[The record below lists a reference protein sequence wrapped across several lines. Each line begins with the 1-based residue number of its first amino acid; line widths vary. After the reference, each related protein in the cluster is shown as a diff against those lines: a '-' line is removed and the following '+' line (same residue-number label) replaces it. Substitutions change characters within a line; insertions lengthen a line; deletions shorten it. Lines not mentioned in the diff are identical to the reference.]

1 VKSKQSKTGLK
12 AKSQSL
18 NKKGTAAMREID
30 TLWIIITGAL
40 VFLMQAGFLC
50 LETGLTRSKNNI
62 NAAMKNLADFSV
74 TTVLYWL
81 FGFAF
86 MFGATQSG
94 LVGTSG
100 FVLDLEQGGSEL
112 AFFFFQVMFCGAAVT
127 IVAGAIAERTRFT
140 AFLLMAA
147 VGSGITYP
155 IFGHWV
161 WNGSELGQH
170 TGWLGALGFVDFAGS
185 SVVHSVG
192 GWISLALL
200 LILGPRAGRFPK
212 DGAPRKIP
220 GANVPL
226 ASLGVFLLW
235 FGWFGFNAGSG
246 FVMDSES
253 VPRIVVNT
261 VLAGSTG
268 MLVTMIVGWRIRKRA
283 EIDLLLNGSLAG
295 AVAVTANCNA
305 ISLPSAAVIGAV
317 GGLIMLGVE
326 ALLERYKIDDAVGA
340 IPVHLGAG
348 IWGTLAVGIFGSPD
362 LLGTGLSRIDQIG
375 VQILGIVV
383 CGLWSFGVTYIVF
396 SIINRIS
403 PLRVT
408 AEDEV
413 SGLNV
418 SEHGA
423 TTEMYDLFRVMED
436 QSKTGNLS
444 LRVPVEPFTE
454 VGQIAERYNRVMQAL
469 DVATARTE
477 GIIRTALDGIITFSK
492 DALSITGLNPAAV
505 RIFGYAPEAALN
517 QPLMLVLDAP
527 GISSQ
532 QLLQSMLAR
541 DGEGRAELTGR
552 RADGTLFPVEVVVTE
567 AKAGDSS
574 FYTGTFR
581 DITERKQA
589 EAALRDAK
597 DAAEAANRAKSLFL
611 ANMSHELRTPLNA
624 IIGYSELLEEEA
636 NDEGVSFFVPDLQK
650 IRTAGRHLLA
660 LINDILDISKIE
672 AGRMELYL
680 ESFDVATMLDN
691 VVTTIQPVIDKNGNK
706 LSVIYEDGTG
716 ADASG
721 KMRADLTKVRQVLFN
736 LLSNAAKFTENGEIK
751 LSVRRRVGTDFDAD
765 MIEFRVA
772 DTGIGMTEEQM
783 DRLFEKFTQADP
795 STTRKYGG
803 TGLGLAISRHFC
815 RMMGGDITAESM
827 LGKGSTFI
835 VRLPAVVD
843 TPDAGHDTNEFPA
856 IEESSFS
863 VLVIDD
869 DPTARDLISRILSGE
884 GYRVELASSGAEGLL
899 AAHDRRPDV
908 ITLDVLMPGMDG
920 WAVLAALK
928 NDPMTADVPV
938 IMLTISDSEDMGFAL
953 GAAAYLAKPIE
964 SEVLL
969 GVMKKFHKHQ
979 GQVLVVDDDTVT
991 RDMLRRTLQG
1001 EGWTVAEAA
1010 NGREALARVIE
1021 QAPSLI
1027 LLDLMMPEMDGFQF
1041 VGELRARDEWQSI
1054 PVVVM
1059 TAKDLTQADRDQ
1071 LNGHVERIAQKGL
1084 YSRDRLLRE
1093 VYDLVHTRERDGE

>member
-1 VKSKQSKTGLK
+1 
-12 AKSQSL
+12 
-18 NKKGTAAMREID
+18 MREID

-62 NAAMKNLADFSV
+62 NAAMKNLADFGV
-74 TTVLYWL
+74 TTILFWL
-81 FGFAF
+81 FGFAL
-86 MFGATQSG
+86 MYGATQSG

-100 FVLDLEQGGSEL
+100 FLLDIDQGGARL
-112 AFFFFQVMFCGAAVT
+112 AFFFFQVVFCGAAVT

-147 VGSGITYP
+147 VGAGITYP
-155 IFGHWV
+155 IFGHWA
-161 WNGSELGQH
+161 WNGAEIGQH

-192 GWISLALL
+192 GWIALALL
-200 LILGPRAGRFPK
+200 LILGPRTGRFPK
-212 DGAPRKIP
+212 DGPPRRIP
-220 GANVPL
+220 AANVPL

-235 FGWFGFNAGSG
+235 FGWFGFNAGSS
-246 FVMDSES
+246 FIMDSES

-261 VLAGSTG
+261 VLAGATG
-268 MLVTMIVGWRIRKRA
+268 MIVTLIVGWNVRKRA
-283 EIDLLLNGSLAG
+283 EIDLLLNGTLAG

-305 ISLPSAAVIGAV
+305 ISLPSAVFIGAV
-317 GGLIMLGVE
+317 GGLIMLGCE

-348 IWGTLAVGIFGSPD
+348 AWGTLAVGIFGDPA
-362 LLGTGLSRIDQIG
+362 LLGTGLGRIEQIG
-375 VQILGIVV
+375 AQIVGIIV
-383 CGLWSFGVTYIVF
+383 CGVWAFGVTYVIF
-396 SIINRIS
+396 SIINRRW

-408 AEDEV
+408 PEDEV

-418 SEHGA
+418 TEHGA
-423 TTEMYDLFRVMED
+423 TTEMYDLFQVMEA
-436 QSKTGNLS
+436 QSKTGNLN

-492 DALSITGLNPAAV
+492 DALAITGLNPAAV
-505 RIFGYAPEAALN
+505 HIFGYAPEAALN
-517 QPLMLVLDAP
+517 QPLTLVLDAP

-541 DGEGRAELTGR
+541 EGRAELTGR

-567 AKAGDSS
+567 AKAGETS

-636 NDEGVSFFVPDLQK
+636 HDEGVDFFVPDLQK

-691 VVTTIQPVIDKNGNK
+691 VVTTIQPVIDKNGNT
-706 LSVIYEDGTG
+706 LTVVFEDGTG

-736 LLSNAAKFTENGEIK
+736 LLSNAAKFTENGQIT
-751 LSVRRRVGTDFDAD
+751 LAVRRQVGTDFDAD
-765 MIEFRVA
+765 MIEFRVS
-772 DTGIGMTEEQM
+772 DTGIGMTDDQM
-783 DRLFEKFTQADP
+783 ERLFEKFTQADA

-815 RMMGGDITAESM
+815 RMMGGDITAEST

-843 TPDAGHDTNEFPA
+843 TPEAGHDTNEFPA
-856 IEESSFS
+856 VTEATFG

-869 DPTARDLISRILSGE
+869 DPTARDLISRMLASE
-884 GYRVELASSGAEGLL
+884 GYRVELASSGAEGLE
-899 AAHDRRPDV
+899 AARERRPDV

-928 NDPMTADVPV
+928 SDPVTADIPV

-964 SEVLL
+964 SEALI
-969 GVMKKFHKHQ
+969 GMMKKFHKHQ
-979 GQVLVVDDDTVT
+979 GQVLVVDDDAVT

-1001 EGWTVAEAA
+1001 EGWTVAEAG
-1010 NGREALARVIE
+1010 NGLEALVRLSE

-1041 VGELRARDEWQSI
+1041 VDELRARDDWRSI

-1059 TAKDLTQADRDQ
+1059 TAKDLTQADREQ

-1084 YSRDRLLRE
+1084 YSRERLLRE
-1093 VYDLVHTRERDGE
+1093 VYDLVHRRDDS

>member
-1 VKSKQSKTGLK
+1 
-12 AKSQSL
+12 
-18 NKKGTAAMREID
+18 MREID

-62 NAAMKNLADFSV
+62 NAAMKNLADFGV
-74 TTVLYWL
+74 TTVLFWL

-86 MFGATQSG
+86 MYGTTQSG
-94 LVGTSG
+94 LVGTSD
-100 FVLDLEQGGSEL
+100 FLIDVDAGGARL
-112 AFFFFQVMFCGAAVT
+112 TFFFFQVMFCGAAVT

-161 WNGSELGQH
+161 WNGADIGQSM
-170 TGWLGALGFVDFAGS
+170 GWLGQLGFVDFAGS

-192 GWISLALL
+192 GWISLAIL
-200 LILGPRAGRFPK
+200 LILGPRAGRFSK
-212 DGAPRKIP
+212 DAPSRRIP

-246 FVMDSES
+246 FMIDSTS

-268 MLVTMIVGWRIRKRA
+268 MIATLIVGWRVRERA
-283 EIDLLLNGSLAG
+283 EIDLLLNGALAG
-295 AVAVTANCNA
+295 AVAVTANCNVV
-305 ISLPSAAVIGAV
+305 SMPSAAVIGAV
-317 GGLIMLGVE
+317 GGLIMLAVE
-326 ALLERYKIDDAVGA
+326 ALLERCKIDDAVGA

-348 IWGTLAVGIFGSPD
+348 IWGTLAVGIFGNFD
-362 LLGTGLSRIDQIG
+362 LLGTGLSRVDQIG
-375 VQILGIVV
+375 VQVFGIIV
-383 CGLWSFGVTYIVF
+383 CGVWAFGITYIIF
-396 SIINRIS
+396 SIINRFS
-403 PLRVT
+403 PLRVRP
-408 AEDEV
+408 EDEI

-423 TTEMYDLFRVMED
+423 TTEMYDLFRVMET
-436 QSKTGNLS
+436 QSQTGNLS

-454 VGQIAERYNRVMQAL
+454 IGQIAERYNHVMKAL
-469 DVATARTE
+469 EVATARTE

-517 QPLMLVLDAP
+517 QPLSLILDAP
-527 GISSQ
+527 GKF
-532 QLLQSMLAR
+532 LQSLQ
-541 DGEGRAELTGR
+541 EGRAELTGR

-567 AKAGDSS
+567 AKAGDTS

-636 NDEGVSFFVPDLQK
+636 NDEGVTFFVPDLQK

-680 ESFDVATMLDN
+680 ESFDVATMIDN
-691 VVTTIQPVIDKNGNK
+691 VVTTIQPVIDKNGNT
-706 LSVIYEDGTG
+706 LTVSFEDGTG

-736 LLSNAAKFTENGEIK
+736 LLSNAAKFTENGQIT
-751 LSVRRRVGTDFDAD
+751 LSVRRRKGTDFNAD
-765 MIEFRVA
+765 MIEFRVT
-772 DTGIGMTEEQM
+772 DTGIGMTDEQM
-783 DRLFEKFTQADP
+783 ERLFEKFTQADA

-815 RMMGGDITAESM
+815 RMMGGDITAEST

-835 VRLPAVVD
+835 VSLPAVVD
-843 TPDAGHDTNEFPA
+843 VPDASHDTNEFPA
-856 IEESSFS
+856 VTESPFS

-869 DPTARDLISRILSGE
+869 DPTARDLVSRILSSE
-884 GYRVELASSGAEGLL
+884 GYRVELATNGAEGLL
-899 AAHDRRPDV
+899 AARERRPDV

-928 NDPMTADVPV
+928 NDPETADIPV

-964 SEVLL
+964 SDVLVN
-969 GVMKKFHKHQ
+969 VMKKFHKHQ
-979 GQVLVVDDDTVT
+979 GQVLVVDDDAVT

-1010 NGREALARVIE
+1010 NGREALARVME
-1021 QAPSLI
+1021 AAPALI

-1041 VGELRARDEWQSI
+1041 VDELRARDQWRSI

-1084 YSRDRLLRE
+1084 YSRERLLRE
-1093 VYDLVHTRERDGE
+1093 VYDLVHTQAQNANEGGSG